1 MGCLKLNPVINFKN
15 YETISGVI
23 LGKKT
28 NVLLV
33 RDDVGHAKPT
43 TRTLPENDFSFGKP
57 EILPDRDTVRKG
69 ISFQQLQSLF

>member
-1 MGCLKLNPVINFKN
+1 MELTQANKAILQRNA
-15 YETISGVI
+15 EQVI

-43 TRTLPENDFSFGKP
+43 TRTLPETDFSFGKP

-69 ISFQQLQSLF
+69 NTL

>member
-1 MGCLKLNPVINFKN
+1 MELTQANKAILQRNA
-15 YETISGVI
+15 EQVI
-23 LGKKT
+23 LWKKT

>member
-1 MGCLKLNPVINFKN
+1 MELTQANKAILQRNA
-15 YETISGVI
+15 EQVI

-57 EILPDRDTVRKG
+57 EILPDRDTVRKC

>member
-1 MGCLKLNPVINFKN
+1 MELTQANKAILQRNA
-15 YETISGVI
+15 EQVI

-69 ISFQQLQSLF
+69 ISAQQLQS